1 MSLEI
6 DGLPTL
12 KFSQIKVGDVLIR
25 EKDHLSRGDSKLYV
39 KRKLT
44 ARDDWH
50 GPIMLYCT
58 SSPESDITKSYT
70 GKELSSQNYSII
82 ERDGVRIG
90 TFCVRY
96 W

>member
-1 MSLEI
+1 MSIEI

-12 KFSQIKVGDVLIR
+12 RFSQIKVGDVLIR
-25 EKDHLSRGDSKLYV
+25 EKDHLGRQDSKLYV
-39 KRKLT
+39 VRKVTGWGGPILLHVAEGSPEAP
-44 ARDDWH
+44 ARDR
-50 GPIMLYCT
+50 
-58 SSPESDITKSYT
+58 T